1 MLPTNHRKNP
11 WPKLAEILQ
20 YELLQH
26 AFALFKLT
34 ALTWYGVSPV
44 NIDWGGGPWLTD
56 KVASRDVGDIGD
68 RSPDRCHDP
77 RRIHPLDGRVGQ
89 QSVLARRFQDPRIFI
104 LFGRAQSDLSVQF
117 YHHRDLSIGMGLV
130 SNLVLNC
137 IICVTSLFIAQRQ
150 SFFAEHQFAIS
161 VDCEWS
167 RFSDWSECSVSC
179 GGGIQRRR
187 RTVLVEAERGGR
199 RCIGRTEETRICK
212 TDICPNPAGGKWN
225 NYLLKRTIP
234 FSYGQS
240 YEHTPL
246 ISTKMK

>member
-1 MLPTNHRKNP
+1 ML
-11 WPKLAEILQ
+11 A
-20 YELLQH
+20 
-26 AFALFKLT
+26 
-34 ALTWYGVSPV
+34 
-44 NIDWGGGPWLTD
+44 D

-68 RSPDRCHDP
+68 RQTDVMTPAS
-77 RRIHPLDGRVGQ
+77 IHWTDALDNKA
-89 QSVLARRFQDPRIFI
+89 SSRRFQDPRIFI

-161 VDCEWS
+161 VVCEWS

-212 TDICPNPAGGKWN
+212 TDICPNPAGGK
-225 NYLLKRTIP
+225 
-234 FSYGQS
+234 
-240 YEHTPL
+240 
-246 ISTKMK
+246 